1 MSAEPVR
8 VALIQMSCVASTT
21 ENLEHA
27 AEMVRQAA
35 RDGAQIVCLPELF
48 RAQYFCQREDHRLF
62 ALAEPIPGPS
72 TARLSAVVR
81 EAKITLIAS
90 LFERRAPG
98 LYHNTV
104 AVLDHESAG
113 PDHIAGIYRKMHIP
127 DDPLFYEK
135 FYFAPGD
142 LGFRAIPTSHGLIG
156 ALICWDQWFPE
167 AARLTALEGA
177 ETLFYPTAI
186 GWHPSEKAEFGTAQ
200 YSAWKAIQRAHAIAN
215 GVFVCAV
222 NRVGHEHGDVLLD
235 SPEVLQKSFALKGT
249 GFSPSASAPSKT
261 GALAPEGISIPGP
274 GDHTPASGID
284 FWGGS
289 FICDPFGRILAQ
301 ASHNQEE
308 IVTATLDPALVETTR
323 QHWPFLRDRR
333 IDAYAKITRRM
344 MD

>member
-1 MSAEPVR
+1 MSVEPVR
-8 VALIQMSCVASTT
+8 VALIQMACVASTA

-72 TARLSAVVR
+72 TALFSEIVR
-81 EAKITLIAS
+81 EEKITLIAS

-104 AVLDHESAG
+104 AVLDHASEAA
-113 PDHIAGIYRKMHIP
+113 DRIAGIYRKMHIP

-142 LGFRAIPTSHGLIG
+142 LGFRAIPSSHGPVG

-222 NRVGHEHGDVLLD
+222 NRVGHEHGDVMLD
-235 SPEVLQKSFALKGT
+235 GMEL
-249 GFSPSASAPSKT
+249 
-261 GALAPEGISIPGP
+261 EGP
-274 GDHTPASGID
+274 GDHTPTGGIE

-301 ASHNQEE
+301 ASHNAEE

-333 IDAYAKITRRM
+333 IDAYGKITRRLL
-344 MD
+344 D

>member
-1 MSAEPVR
+1 MPAVR
-8 VALIQMSCVASTT
+8 VALIQMACAPSTE
-21 ENLEHA
+21 ENLDHA
-27 AEMVRQAA
+27 ADLVRQAA
-35 RDGAQIVCLPELF
+35 RAGAELVCLPELF
-48 RAQYFCQREDHRLF
+48 RAQYFCQREDHALF
-62 ALAEPIPGPS
+62 ALAEPIPGPG
-72 TARLSAVVR
+72 TARLSAIVR
-81 EAKITLIAS
+81 EEKITLIAS

-104 AVLDHESAG
+104 AVLDQESAE
-113 PDHIAGIYRKMHIP
+113 PDNIAGIYRKMHIP

-142 LGFRAIPTSHGLIG
+142 LGFRAIPTSHGPIG

-167 AARLTALEGA
+167 AARLTALAGA
-177 ETLFYPTAI
+177 QSIFIPTAI
-186 GWHPSEKAEFGTAQ
+186 GWHPSEKSEFGAAQ

-222 NRVGHEHGDVLLD
+222 NRVGHEHGDVILSNPD
-235 SPEVLQKSFALKGT
+235 GTTTEVR
-249 GFSPSASAPSKT
+249 
-261 GALAPEGISIPGP
+261 GP

-289 FICDPFGRILAQ
+289 FIADPFGRILAQ

-333 IDAYAKITRRM
+333 IDAYSAITRRCI
-344 MD
+344 D

>member
-1 MSAEPVR
+1 MPADPVR
-8 VALIQMSCVASTT
+8 VALIQMACTPSTA
-21 ENLEHA
+21 ENLDHA
-27 AEMVRQAA
+27 AGLVRQAA
-35 RDGAQIVCLPELF
+35 RDGAQLICLPELF
-48 RAQYFCQREDHRLF
+48 RSQYFCQREDHALF

-81 EAKITLIAS
+81 EARITLIAS

-113 PDHIAGIYRKMHIP
+113 SDNISGIYRKMHIP
-127 DDPLFYEK
+127 DDPLYYEK

-142 LGFRAIPTSHGLIG
+142 LGFRAIPTSHGPIG

-177 ETLFYPTAI
+177 EMLFYPTAI
-186 GWHPSEKAEFGTAQ
+186 GWHPSEKSEFGAAQ
-200 YSAWKAIQRAHAIAN
+200 YSAWKTIQRSHAIAN

-222 NRVGHEHGDVLLD
+222 NRVGHEYGDVIHD
-235 SPEVLQKSFALKGT
+235 GKEIQ
-249 GFSPSASAPSKT
+249 
-261 GALAPEGISIPGP
+261 GP
-274 GDHTPASGID
+274 GDHSTASGIE

-289 FICDPFGRILAQ
+289 FIADPFGRILAQ

-323 QHWPFLRDRR
+323 QNWPFLRDRR
-333 IDAYAKITRRM
+333 IDAYAPITRRLL
-344 MD
+344 D

>member
-1 MSAEPVR
+1 MPADPDR
-8 VALIQMSCVASTT
+8 VALIQMACAPSNE
-21 ENLEHA
+21 ENLDHA
-27 AEMVRQAA
+27 VDLVRQAA
-35 RDGAQIVCLPELF
+35 RAGAELVCLPELF
-48 RAQYFCQREDHRLF
+48 GAQYFCQREDHRLF
-62 ALAEPIPGPS
+62 ALAESIPGPS

-113 PDHIAGIYRKMHIP
+113 PDHIAGLYRKMHIP

-142 LGFRAIPTSHGLIG
+142 LGFRAIPTSHGPVG

-177 ETLFYPTAI
+177 QSIFIPTAI
-186 GWHPSEKAEFGTAQ
+186 GWHPSEKSEFGAAQ

-222 NRVGHEHGDVLLD
+222 NRVGHEHGDVLLSNPD
-235 SPEVLQKSFALKGT
+235 GT
-249 GFSPSASAPSKT
+249 TTEF
-261 GALAPEGISIPGP
+261 PGP
-274 GDHTPASGID
+274 GEHTPGGGCKSGID

-289 FICDPFGRILAQ
+289 FIADPFGRILAQ

-333 IDAYAKITRRM
+333 IDAYANITSRM
-344 MD
+344 LD

>member
-1 MSAEPVR
+1 MPADPVR
-8 VALIQMSCVASTT
+8 VALIQMACAPSNE
-21 ENLEHA
+21 ENLDHA
-27 AEMVRQAA
+27 VDLVRQAA
-35 RDGAQIVCLPELF
+35 RAGAELVCLPELF
-48 RAQYFCQREDHRLF
+48 GAQYFCQREDHRLF
-62 ALAEPIPGPS
+62 ALAESIPGPS

-113 PDHIAGIYRKMHIP
+113 PDHISGIYRKMHIP

-142 LGFRAIPTSHGLIG
+142 LGFRAIPTSNGPVG

-177 ETLFYPTAI
+177 QSIFIPTAI
-186 GWHPSEKAEFGTAQ
+186 GWHPSEKSEFGAAQ

-222 NRVGHEHGDVLLD
+222 NRVGHEHGDVLLSNPD
-235 SPEVLQKSFALKGT
+235 GT
-249 GFSPSASAPSKT
+249 TTEF
-261 GALAPEGISIPGP
+261 PGP
-274 GDHTPASGID
+274 GEHTPGGGCKSGID

-289 FICDPFGRILAQ
+289 FIADPFGRILAQ

-333 IDAYAKITRRM
+333 IDAYANITSRM
-344 MD
+344 LD

>member
-1 MSAEPVR
+1 MPSDPVR
-8 VALIQMSCVASTT
+8 VALIQMACAPSTE
-21 ENLEHA
+21 ENLDHA
-27 AEMVRQAA
+27 VDLVRQAA
-35 RDGAQIVCLPELF
+35 RAGAELVCLPELF
-48 RAQYFCQREDHRLF
+48 GAQYFCQREDHRLF

-142 LGFRAIPTSHGLIG
+142 LGFRAIPTSHGPVG

-177 ETLFYPTAI
+177 QSIFIPTAI
-186 GWHPSEKAEFGTAQ
+186 GWHPSEKSEFGAAQ
-200 YSAWKAIQRAHAIAN
+200 YSAWKTIQRAHAIAN

-222 NRVGHEHGDVLLD
+222 NRVGHEHGDV
-235 SPEVLQKSFALKGT
+235 VLSKPDGT
-249 GFSPSASAPSKT
+249 AT
-261 GALAPEGISIPGP
+261 DVPGP
-274 GDHTPASGID
+274 GDHSSDGGCNSGID

-333 IDAYAKITRRM
+333 IDAYSNITSRFL
-344 MD
+344 D